1 MSLSP
6 QVWVAIIG
14 LLGLFCQWLA
24 WRVKL
29 PAILFLL
36 SAGLFLGPMTG
47 WLNPDHVFGEVLLPM
62 VSLAVAVILFE
73 GSLTLNMADL
83 KALKKVVRLLVTVG
97 VLITWLVVS
106 LCCGLLLKLDWSIS
120 ILFGAITVVT
130 GPTVIVPMLRAI
142 RPTAGVAQVLRW
154 EGIVIDPIG
163 ALLTVVVFEFL
174 VTQVGGH
181 ALSHSLILFFKIL
194 IIGLGIGVAAG
205 HLIGVL
211 LRDHWIPEYLQ
222 SMATLCLVLGVFT
235 LSNSL
240 AHESGLLVV
249 TVAGMWLANMPG
261 VKVHEILNFKEHLT
275 ILLISG
281 LFIVLAARLDAQ
293 SLLAL
298 GWLPLVLLA
307 VVQLVARPLAV
318 LSSTI
323 GSELN
328 WQEKALLA
336 WIAPRGIVAAAVA
349 ALFALRLE
357 QQGFPNADLLVPLT
371 FVVILGTVILQS
383 ATAGTLATLLKVRE
397 PEPKGL
403 LIIGAN
409 TVAIEMGTVLKELG
423 FRVMLTD
430 SSWENIRTARMAG
443 LETFYGN
450 PVSEYA
456 DQKLDLVGIG
466 KLLALSPQHELNAIA
481 SIRYRMEFGE
491 QNIYSILSSREANL
505 KEKHQIASEHKGFVA
520 FGDDLTYGK
529 FSSLLS
535 QGAEIRKTKL
545 TEEFNY
551 EQYLN
556 KQSKE
561 VIPLF
566 AVTNKNSLR
575 IFTPSDELKPTAG
588 WTIVGLTTEIKIAKV
603 DNSQ

>member
-14 LLGLFCQWLA
+14 LLGLLCQWFA

-36 SAGLFLGPMTG
+36 SAGLLLGPFTG
-47 WLNPDHVFGEVLLPM
+47 WLNPDQVFGEVLLPM
-62 VSLAVAVILFE
+62 VSLAVAIILFE
-73 GSLTLNMADL
+73 GSLTLNVAEL
-83 KALKKVVRLLVTVG
+83 KALKKVVRRLVTVG
-97 VLITWLVVS
+97 VLITWVVVS
-106 LCCGLLLKLDWSIS
+106 LCCGLILELDWSIS
-120 ILFGAITVVT
+120 ILLGAITVVT

-174 VTQVGGH
+174 VTQAQGH
-181 ALSHSLILFFKIL
+181 AWSHSLILFFKIL
-194 IIGLGIGVAAG
+194 VIGLGIGVASG
-205 HLIGVL
+205 QLIGVL
-211 LRDHWIPEYLQ
+211 LRNHWIPEYLQ
-222 SMATLCLVLGVFT
+222 SMATLCLVLAVFT

-240 AHESGLLVV
+240 AHESGLLAV
-249 TVAGMWLANMPG
+249 TVAGMWLANMSG
-261 VKVHEILNFKEHLT
+261 VKVYEILNFKEHLT

-293 SLLAL
+293 SLLSL

-307 VVQLVARPLAV
+307 VVQFVARPLAV
-318 LSSTI
+318 LSSTF

-328 WQEKALLA
+328 WREKILLS

-349 ALFALRLE
+349 ALFALQLE
-357 QQGFPNADLLVPLT
+357 KQGFPNADLLVPLT

-383 ATAGTLATLLKVRE
+383 ATAGTVATLLKVRE
-397 PEPKGL
+397 PEAKGV
-403 LIIGAN
+403 LIVGANNVAIKIGA
-409 TVAIEMGTVLKELG
+409 VLKGLG

-430 SSWENIRTARMAG
+430 SSWENTRTARMAG

-466 KLLALSPQHELNAIA
+466 KLLALSPQNELNAI
-481 SIRYRMEFGE
+481 SCIRYRLEFGE
-491 QNIYSILSSREANL
+491 QNIFSIMTSREANL

-520 FGDDLTYGK
+520 FGDELTYGK

-535 QGAEIRKTKL
+535 QGAEIRKTKI
-545 TEEFNY
+545 TEEFGY
-551 EQYLN
+551 DQYRE
-556 KQSKE
+556 KQGKGT
-561 VIPLF
+561 IPLF
-566 AVTNKNSLR
+566 AVTSKNSLR
-575 IFTPSDELKPTAG
+575 IFTPNDDLKPTAG
-588 WTIVGLTTEIKIAKV
+588 WTIVGLTTETKSSK
-603 DNSQ
+603 SESS